1 MDFLTRFKGRTQTMN
16 KKEGVTGII
25 KSNGNPIE
33 KLPTFQSF
41 SSLLATTASYTIS
54 DSEKQSLYSSDFT
67 PKSKDP
73 KIITNI
79 SAFHNRKSSLASP
92 PTTSSNLNMS
102 KSQIELNNNQQHSL
116 SKTGSTNFNLNDY
129 QLIII
134 PKEALCHYKL
144 ENSECNFQTKE
155 PLQQI
160 QQKYYCS
167 KSQSLDAQKDKPLIK
182 SQILSQGSYSKQND
196 RKKSMIQAGLNTIQY

>member
-16 KKEGVTGII
+16 KEGISGII
-25 KSNGNPIE
+25 KSSGNPIE
-33 KLPTFQSF
+33 KLHAFQSC
-41 SSLLATTASYTIS
+41 SQLLATTASHTIS
-54 DSEKQSLYSSDFT
+54 DTEKQSPYSNDFT

-79 SAFHNRKSSLASP
+79 SSFHHRKSSLASP
-92 PTTSSNLNMS
+92 PTPNSNLNMS
-102 KSQIELNNNQQHSL
+102 KSQIDLNNNQMQTL

-134 PKEALCHYKL
+134 PKEALCQYKM
-144 ENSECNFQTKE
+144 ENTEYHFQNKE

-160 QQKYYCS
+160 QQRYYCS
-167 KSQSLDAQKDKPLIK
+167 KSQSVDQQKVNPLIK
-182 SQILSQGSYSKQND
+182 SQILSQGSYSKQNE

>member
-33 KLPTFQSF
+33 KLPTFQSL
-41 SSLLATTASYTIS
+41 SSLLATTASNTIS
-54 DSEKQSLYSSDFT
+54 DSEKQSLYSNDFT

-92 PTTSSNLNMS
+92 PTPSSNLNMS
-102 KSQIELNNNQQHSL
+102 KSQIDLNSNQKQTL
-116 SKTGSTNFNLNDY
+116 SKTGQTNFNLNDY

-134 PKEALCHYKL
+134 PKEALCQYKL
-144 ENSECNFQTKE
+144 ENTECNFQGKE

-160 QQKYYCS
+160 QQRYYCS

-182 SQILSQGSYSKQND
+182 SQILSQGSYSKYNE
-196 RKKSMIQAGLNTIQY
+196 RKKSMIQTGLNTLQY

>member
-16 KKEGVTGII
+16 KEGITGII
-25 KSNGNPIE
+25 KSNSNPIE
-33 KLPTFQSF
+33 KLHAFQSC
-41 SSLLATTASYTIS
+41 SSLLTTTATHTIS
-54 DSEKQSLYSSDFT
+54 DSEKQSIYSNDFT

-92 PTTSSNLNMS
+92 PTLSSNLNMS
-102 KSQIELNNNQQHSL
+102 RSQIELNHNQKQTL

-134 PKEALCHYKL
+134 PKEALCQYKM
-144 ENSECNFQTKE
+144 ENTEYHLQSKE

-160 QQKYYCS
+160 QQRYYCT
-167 KSQSLDAQKDKPLIK
+167 KSQSLDTQKDKPLIK
-182 SQILSQGSYSKQND
+182 SQILNQGSYSKQNE
-196 RKKSMIQAGLNTIQY
+196 RKKSMIQTGLNTIQY